1 MTADQVLD
9 VSQAAILAI
18 LVGGVLLAFRL
29 TAKRT
34 RERTMQRKEM
44 IATWRRELLPSG
56 QESINLPT
64 ASGEFSFMRSPA
76 YASLRPH
83 LSKGFRDRLEAER
96 QIIQFIIEDG
106 RIIGVV
112 GDYPYKQLGEEIA
125 RVEREWNLM

>member
-44 IATWRRELLPSG
+44 IAAWRRELLPSG
-56 QESINLPT
+56 QEAINLPT

-83 LSKGFRDRLEAER
+83 LSKAFRDRLEAER

-106 RIIGVV
+106 RIVGVV

-125 RVEREWNLM
+125 RVEREWNLI